1 MNGEANLTFDGTKLN
16 LTTGGAGFRIT
27 RNSQYIELDGNF
39 GNGGDQSLATSAGFR
54 IQTGGV
60 GNSYERLRITS
71 SGNLGVAGST
81 GTDFSLLDGMVIN
94 TASGSAGLMLNSSSS
109 SHYAYLSFSY
119 GSGSSTSHADQ
130 FSAYIG
136 RVGDNTLILGTN
148 NTIRAQVDS
157 SGNFNIGA
165 NASSNPFNYLRF
177 GASQYGA
184 ADIRPK
190 NESNHKVGL
199 EFYTDGTQDTT
210 INPTVKMTIDSAG
223 TVTKP
228 LHPVFATKISY
239 VNSYYSTNTKIT
251 MQAAHIDTRSGFSN
265 SNDRYV
271 APADG
276 KYLFYFFSNIDYN
289 GDGTIACIFKK
300 NGQNFT
306 SSEGGHMYSYAQN
319 SGWHALGGQ
328 IITSMSTNDYIEV
341 WTTANNMK
349 VDGNS
354 YGQFGGYMIG

>member
-1 MNGEANLTFDGTKLN
+1 
-16 LTTGGAGFRIT
+16 
-27 RNSQYIELDGNF
+27 
-39 GNGGDQSLATSAGFR
+39 
-54 IQTGGV
+54 
-60 GNSYERLRITS
+60 
-71 SGNLGVAGST
+71 
-81 GTDFSLLDGMVIN
+81 
-94 TASGSAGLMLNSSSS
+94 
-109 SHYAYLSFSY
+109 
-119 GSGSSTSHADQ
+119 
-130 FSAYIG
+130 
-136 RVGDNTLILGTN
+136 
-148 NTIRAQVDS
+148 
-157 SGNFNIGA
+157 
-165 NASSNPFNYLRF
+165 
-177 GASQYGA
+177 
-184 ADIRPK
+184 
-190 NESNHKVGL
+190 
-199 EFYTDGTQDTT
+199 
-210 INPTVKMTIDSAG
+210 
-223 TVTKP
+223 
-228 LHPVFATKISY
+228 
-239 VNSYYSTNTKIT
+239 